1 MKNAITI
8 GVDLGDKN
16 HIAVVFD
23 AQGNELHVARV
34 TNTRA
39 GVAKFFKHYPK
50 STVEVSII
58 VPYTSNAGKIA
69 ITLSS
74 IR

>member
-23 AQGNELHVARV
+23 AHGNEM
-34 TNTRA
+34 NTTSEL
-39 GVAKFFKHYPK
+39 V
-50 STVEVSII
+50 VS
-58 VPYTSNAGKIA
+58 
-69 ITLSS
+69 
-74 IR
+74 

>member
-39 GVAKFFKHYPK
+39 GVAKLFKHYP
-50 STVEVSII
+50 TIE
-58 VPYTSNAGKIA
+58 AG
-69 ITLSS
+69 TY
-74 IR
+74 